1 LKIARKRDNIFSEL
15 ELGHALLYYIYC
27 YNHIYY
33 YVIFTIIMTT
43 GNIIIIY
50 LIDFLRHSIL
60 VNMLGQ
66 NLVYYAQVDIER

>member
-1 LKIARKRDNIFSEL
+1 MELPIFSEL
-15 ELGHALLYYIYC
+15 ELGHVLLYYIYC

-33 YVIFTIIMTT
+33 YYVIFTNIMTI

-60 VNMLGQ
+60 VNMLDQ